1 MWGGIAGLALV
12 LGAFVGYL
20 APVPRKVVAGVM
32 AFGGGVLISALA
44 FELMAS
50 AYEQGGVA
58 PTAVGFLAGATL
70 FVVADAIVNRTGG
83 RHRKRSGEH
92 QRRELG
98 ARASQGKGGGGMAI
112 AIGSLMDG
120 IPESLAIGASLTAGG
135 GVAWVTVAAVFLSNV
150 PEGMSSSAGM
160 RRAGRSKGFVFGLWS
175 AIAVASAAAAMV
187 GQVVLATAPAWIVAA
202 VVALAAGAILAMLAN
217 TMMPEA
223 FEVAHTWTGL
233 VTVAGFLLAF
243 LLSKLG
249 PQ

>member
-1 MWGGIAGLALV
+1 
-12 LGAFVGYL
+12 
-20 APVPRKVVAGVM
+20 
-32 AFGGGVLISALA
+32 
-44 FELMAS
+44 
-50 AYEQGGVA
+50 
-58 PTAVGFLAGATL
+58 
-70 FVVADAIVNRTGG
+70 
-83 RHRKRSGEH
+83 
-92 QRRELG
+92 
-98 ARASQGKGGGGMAI
+98 MAI

-223 FEVAHTWTGL
+223 FEVAHTWTGV

-243 LLSKLG
+243 LLSKLE